1 MKKSI
6 MNLTQQ
12 LLDTELGQ
20 AALVSKLSGK
30 PAHVFEDVFAWNGK
44 VLDRA
49 TAVIALLKVYN
60 QVPIGDSI
68 KMNAYNRYH
77 ERFNSIKQSD
87 FFVDVFFDETRDPA
101 TESRI
106 WFNKICTTIRGDVKE
121 LPNETVKQILVTL
134 HS

>member
-20 AALVSKLSGK
+20 AALISKLSGR
-30 PAHVFEDVFAWNGK
+30 PAHVFDDIFAWNGK
-44 VLDRA
+44 VVDRA

-60 QVPIGDSI
+60 QVPVSDGVKISVFEKYANRFDAI
-68 KMNAYNRYH
+68 K
-77 ERFNSIKQSD
+77 ESD
-87 FFVDVFFDETRDPA
+87 FFIDVYFDDTRDPTREA
-101 TESRI
+101 KI
-106 WFNKICTTIRGDVKE
+106 WFNKVCTAIKGDVTE
-121 LPNETVKQILVTL
+121 LSSDKIKDILVTL